1 MYYSLFIE
9 EKRCKEYDGTEQ
21 QCSLNEICQFSVCKC
36 KLGYTRLGEGC
47 VKNMSNQVPSPAPYG
62 PHTKTPD
69 EATSHVAAAVIIP
82 IMMILFVIGS
92 VVLVR
97 KYNVVSWV
105 SCIIITL
112 FISFS
117 TVIISLYIYIV
128 IKPNTNINRLY
139 TFLYIFIFYN
149 LFIHY

>member
-1 MYYSLFIE
+1 MIKLIFYYFIFILHIAVWNGYVSA
-9 EKRCKEYDGTEQ
+9 EKSCAVYDGTKQ
-21 QCSLNEICQFSVCKC
+21 QCSENEMCQYNVCKC

-62 PHTKTPD
+62 PHPKTP
-69 EATSHVAAAVIIP
+69 EEGTSHVAAAVIIP

-105 SCIIITL
+105 RNKLNQRHTPYDEVMIGQDDDDPPL
-112 FISFS
+112 AG
-117 TVIISLYIYIV
+117 V
-128 IKPNTNINRLY
+128 
-139 TFLYIFIFYN
+139 
-149 LFIHY
+149 

>member
-1 MYYSLFIE
+1 MFYSLLIE

-21 QCSLNEICQFSVCKC
+21 QCSQNEICQFSVCKC

-62 PHTKTPD
+62 PHTKTPE

-112 FISFS
+112 FILFS
-117 TVIISLYIYIV
+117 TVIISLYIYIG
-128 IKPNTNINRLY
+128 INSNTNFNRLY
-139 TFLYIFIFYN
+139 ISLYYYILFL
-149 LFIHY
+149 